1 LLPETGSLAF
11 LGLPEFAQPATVRY
25 LAEPTI
31 RRVPMTEGEALIR
44 LDPADARPASDAPR

>member
-31 RRVPMTEGEALIR
+31 RRVPTTEGEALIK